1 MNIPESIRIGGVEYA
16 VTYEPFLSMDGREL
30 CGMIDYQQN
39 VISLSENVG
48 MSHERQCLTLWHEI
62 MHGVLNHFDLDLED
76 EERVVEIV
84 ARGVYQVLQ
93 DNMSRLF
100 GPAPSIEMH
109 PPTTFVEKERNDNED
124 WQLV

>member
-100 GPAPSIEMH
+100 GPAPSIEMY

>member
-100 GPAPSIEMH
+100 GPAPSIEMC